1 MIDFKTCYLTK
12 KYLHYLNTIRI
23 SFAGVAATTND
34 RGAQHKIIDQAQLVM
49 ERSYTMVLEAQRCLG
64 NPAVAEPLYTAG
76 KAVTV
81 ALDGT
86 LSCLPGQE
94 ELDGT
99 INHISTWSKQ
109 IDSGEFHVSG
119 RPYGELQSQLTNAAD
134 KLNGATSGVVQSA
147 SRPDMLAE
155 NSRKFGQ
162 VLGEVMEVN

>member
-1 MIDFKTCYLTK
+1 M
-12 KYLHYLNTIRI
+12 
-23 SFAGVAATTND
+23 AGVAATTND

-49 ERSYTMVLEAQRCLG
+49 ERSYTMVLEAQRSVG
-64 NPAVAEPLYTAG
+64 NPTHSADPLYTAG

-94 ELDGT
+94 ELDGALT
-99 INHISTWSKQ
+99 HISTWSRQ
-109 IDSGEFHVSG
+109 IDSGDFPVSG

-147 SRPDMLAE
+147 ARPDHLAE
-155 NSRKFGQ
+155 SSRKFGQ
-162 VLGEVMEVN
+162 VLGEVMEVSEFSFLKALGLWSQI